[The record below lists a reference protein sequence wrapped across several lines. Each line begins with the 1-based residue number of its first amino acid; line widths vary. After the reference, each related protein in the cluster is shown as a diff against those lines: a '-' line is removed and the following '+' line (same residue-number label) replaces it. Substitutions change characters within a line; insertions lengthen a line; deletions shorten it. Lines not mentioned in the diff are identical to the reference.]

1 MESSLGGGE
10 ETTQSE
16 EGGGKLRWELNWE
29 TRKRDEMTRINIRL
43 ETTTLGRL
51 ISQTEIVLL
60 AVCVGIADTFLEC

>member
-43 ETTTLGRL
+43 
-51 ISQTEIVLL
+51 QTNHIGK
-60 AVCVGIADTFLEC
+60 ANKPNRNCFACSVCWNC